1 MPARRSW
8 MKPSEDVMRAAARG
22 SCEPLVGV
30 GSSLYNEK
38 DELGLDHVS
47 LREVRAYSNTKNGLR
62 ARTTGSLCDR

>member
-22 SCEPLVGV
+22 NCEPLVGV

-38 DELGLDHVS
+38 DELDFGPIN
-47 LREVRAYSNTKNGLR
+47 LRDDGTYSNTKNGLS